1 MDRQYNDNKEKDKR
15 TNNNLQNTTQKGVSE
30 TVNLRRTDNTMTI
43 RKRTRGQII
52 IYKTYTERCIRNC
65 QTKKDR
71 QHNDNK
77 EKDKR
82 TNNNLQNTT
91 QKGVSETV
99 KLRRTENTMTIRKR
113 TRGQTIIYKTLHRK
127 VYQKPSIQE
136 GQKTQ

>member
-1 MDRQYNDNKEKDKR
+1 
-15 TNNNLQNTTQKGVSE
+15 
-30 TVNLRRTDNTMTI
+30 MTI
-43 RKRTRGQII
+43 RKRTRGQTII
-52 IYKTYTERCIRNC
+52 SKHYTERCIRNR
-65 QTKKDR
+65 QSKKDR

-99 KLRRTENTMTIRKR
+99 NLRRTENTMTIRKR

-127 VYQKPSIQE
+127 VYQKPSI
-136 GQKTQ
+136 

>member
-1 MDRQYNDNKEKDKR
+1 M
-15 TNNNLQNTTQKGVSE
+15 
-30 TVNLRRTDNTMTI
+30 
-43 RKRTRGQII
+43 
-52 IYKTYTERCIRNC
+52 
-65 QTKKDR
+65 DR

-99 KLRRTENTMTIRKR
+99 NLRRTENTMTIRKR

-127 VYQKPSIQE
+127 VYQKPSI
-136 GQKTQ
+136 